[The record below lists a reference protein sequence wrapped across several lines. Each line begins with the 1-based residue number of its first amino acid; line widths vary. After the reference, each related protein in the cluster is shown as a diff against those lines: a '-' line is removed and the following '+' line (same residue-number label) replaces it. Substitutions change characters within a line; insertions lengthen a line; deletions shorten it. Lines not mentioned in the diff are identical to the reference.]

1 MAAEIRALSGVR
13 GVAALVIV
21 VYHFGKFHIDRTS
34 GHMVW
39 AVPHGYLPVDMFFML
54 SGFVM
59 GYTYK
64 DAFVS
69 APWENYKTFLI
80 KRFARLYPAYW
91 VIGALYALK
100 MAAGLTGEET
110 FARFDAWD
118 AVGNFLMLVGSVDW
132 RVVGVKR
139 RTGILLRAA
148 GRDEKYLAKR
158 NRLVGGLR
166 GLVVCRDLSGQH
178 QRQGLKRPAGCRSGR
193 LFAAAAA
200 GARGFHAR
208 IGDLPVRGISRPVV
222 RHRARR
228 SRGRHPDRDCRGG
241 GLHHR

>member
-39 AVPHGYLPVDMFFML
+39 GVPHGYLPVDMFFML

-100 MAAGLTGEET
+100 MAVGLTGEET

-118 AVGNFLMLVGSVDW
+118 AVGNFLMLVGW
-132 RVVGVKR
+132 GLHIYPLIGVSWASSAEL
-139 RTGILLRAA
+139 GS
-148 GRDEKYLAKR
+148 Y
-158 NRLVGGLR
+158 
-166 GLVVCRDLSGQH
+166 
-178 QRQGLKRPAGCRSGR
+178 
-193 LFAAAAA
+193 FA
-200 GARGFHAR
+200 
-208 IGDLPVRGISRPVV
+208 LPVVMKNTLQKGIVSWAACVV
-222 RHRARR
+222 L
-228 SRGRHPDRDCRGG
+228 SFVGIYLVSISG
-241 GLHHR
+241 

>member
-1 MAAEIRALSGVR
+1 MAAEIRALTGVR

-21 VYHFGKFHIDRTS
+21 VYHFGKFHIDRSS

-39 AVPHGYLPVDMFFML
+39 AVPHGYMPVDMFFML

-118 AVGNFLMLVGSVDW
+118 AVGNFLMLVGWGLHIYPMIGVSWAACVVLSFAGIYLVSISGKGSSGPLDVVQVDSLLP
-132 RVVGVKR
+132 
-139 RTGILLRAA
+139 LLRALA
-148 GRDEKYLAKR
+148 GFTLGLATFR
-158 NRLVGGLR
+158 
-166 GLVVCRDLSGQH
+166 
-178 QRQGLKRPAGCRSGR
+178 
-193 LFAAAAA
+193 F
-200 GARGFHAR
+200 
-208 IGDLPVRGISRPVV
+208 
-222 RHRARR
+222 
-228 SRGRHPDRDCRGG
+228 
-241 GLHHR
+241 